1 MQLAIEIVQP
11 SAKLIT
17 PPEYFDGMI
26 KIAEYF
32 GRLAHKSEDKQ
43 TEESASIFLHKWC
56 LDGERKQE
64 RHESVLEHMGQ
75 VSFHMVMSRAASHQL
90 VRHRLCAFTQESQ
103 RYCDYSKPKFGQTLR
118 VICPPSIFA
127 PGEGDA
133 RVPHGL
139 MVVAETTPTSQGTT
153 WNGMGD
159 PRAWEDNLDYTYK
172 LVAPDAMAAAD
183 RLINIEPFRR
193 WAFAIIRAYGRY
205 LWLREQRVPAEDA
218 RFVLPNAAKT
228 EIGVTANARQWLH
241 MFDMRLDKH
250 AQWEI
255 KKVMREAWVALCAV
269 CPIVFDNPRTREL
282 QG

>member
-1 MQLAIEIVQP
+1 MQFAIEIVAP
-11 SAKLIT
+11 SAKLVT
-17 PPEYFDGMI
+17 PPEVFDIMI

-32 GRLAHKSEDKQ
+32 GRLSHRSEANQ
-43 TEESASIFLHKWC
+43 TEESASVFLRKWC

-64 RHESVLEHMGQ
+64 RHESILEHMGQ

-118 VICPPSIFA
+118 VICPPSIADVA
-127 PGEGDA
+127 PGT
-133 RVPHGL
+133 
-139 MVVAETTPTSQGTT
+139 MVVAATEPLADAAPPT
-153 WNGMGD
+153 WDGD
-159 PRAWEDNLDYTYK
+159 PRTWGDELNFSYRMETPSHQDTTPHL
-172 LVAPDAMAAAD
+172 MGQ
-183 RLINIEPFRR
+183 EPFRR
-193 WAFAIIRAYGRY
+193 WAFCILRAYGRY
-205 LWLREQRVPAEDA
+205 LWLREQKVPAEDS

-255 KKVMREAWVALCAV
+255 RKVMNEAWTALCAA
-269 CPIVFDNPRTREL
+269 CPIVFDNSRMREL
-282 QG
+282 GA

>member
-1 MQLAIEIVQP
+1 MQLAIEIVEP

-17 PPEYFDGMI
+17 PPEWFDGMI

-32 GRLAHKSEDKQ
+32 GRLSHKSEDKQ
-43 TEESASIFLHKWC
+43 TEESASSFLRKWC
-56 LDGERKQE
+56 LDGERKQD
-64 RHESVLEHMGQ
+64 RHESILEHMGQ

-118 VICPPSIFA
+118 VICPPSIAEVA
-127 PGEGDA
+127 PGT
-133 RVPHGL
+133 
-139 MVVAETTPTSQGTT
+139 MVVAETSPQPAPPTWESM
-153 WNGMGD
+153 ND
-159 PRAWEDNLDYTYK
+159 PRAWEDNLEYTYK
-172 LVAPDAMAAAD
+172 LVAPDALAAAD
-183 RLINIEPFRR
+183 RLINVEPFRR

-255 KKVMREAWVALCAV
+255 KKVMREAWIALCVA

-282 QG
+282 QAQP